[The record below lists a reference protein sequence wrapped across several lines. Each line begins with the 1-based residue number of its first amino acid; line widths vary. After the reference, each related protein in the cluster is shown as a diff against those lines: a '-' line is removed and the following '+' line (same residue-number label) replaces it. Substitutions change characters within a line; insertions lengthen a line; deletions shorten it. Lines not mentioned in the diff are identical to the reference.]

1 MQTQDKPKPILV
13 LGQALRV
20 AYVVT
25 QELRT
30 ELTKD
35 YADKTWDERDPDTI
49 KKIIETERHILNA
62 IYTIAEVAVD
72 YHRDEREFGFAK
84 YMPEPV
90 D

>member
-1 MQTQDKPKPILV
+1 MAQQ
-13 LGQALRV
+13 LR
-20 AYVVT
+20 A
-25 QELRT
+25 

-49 KKIIETERHILNA
+49 KKVIETERHILNA

-72 YHRDEREFGFAK
+72 YDRDEREFGFAQ
-84 YMPEPV
+84 YMPEQN